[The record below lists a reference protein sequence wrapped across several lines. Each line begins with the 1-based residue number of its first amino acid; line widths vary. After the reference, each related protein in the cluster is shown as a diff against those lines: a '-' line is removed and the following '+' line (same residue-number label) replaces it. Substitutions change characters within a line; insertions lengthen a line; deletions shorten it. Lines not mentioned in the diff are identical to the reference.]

1 MACKESWIE
10 KNYYSPIRTFVPK
23 PKQIISEPKRYIS
36 QPTTY
41 SSQTKTNTSSHS
53 YRYYHSILK
62 KMSQIVAKNI
72 LLANIFVVIFVHA
85 FVYLLSLVLYIS
97 YRYNLKD
104 DRMIK
109 YIYKRCL
116 N

>member
-41 SSQTKTNTSSHS
+41 SSQTKTYTSSDSDRYS
-53 YRYYHSILK
+53 YYEKDEPNCYKKYFTCKHICCYFCTCICLSI
-62 KMSQIVAKNI
+62 ITFFIYI
-72 LLANIFVVIFVHA
+72 LSV
-85 FVYLLSLVLYIS
+85 
-97 YRYNLKD
+97 
-104 DRMIK
+104 
-109 YIYKRCL
+109 
-116 N
+116 